1 MVFNIHA
8 GHSLVCRGAKA
19 MLDEVDEDRKVKRKV
34 VELLRAEGHTVYD
47 CTDDIGTTQSA
58 NLSNIVKKCNAH
70 TVDLDISIHLNSGR
84 NDYAGDG
91 KTGGVEVYGYNTA
104 VRDVG
109 QRICQKVSG
118 ALGITNR
125 GFKISTSFYVL
136 RKTKAKALLI
146 ECCFVDDRDDALRW
160 NTDKCATAIVEGILN
175 RPINVKPEVAY
186 YPRYTGGSYSIVDA
200 LQAIRVDSSFGN
212 RAKIAEKNGIK
223 NYRGTADQNSQLVK
237 LLKAGQLIRA

>member
-125 GFKISTSFYVL
+125 GFKNSMKAGSTSV
-136 RKTKAKALLI
+136 
-146 ECCFVDDRDDALRW
+146 
-160 NTDKCATAIVEGILN
+160 
-175 RPINVKPEVAY
+175 
-186 YPRYTGGSYSIVDA
+186 
-200 LQAIRVDSSFGN
+200 
-212 RAKIAEKNGIK
+212 
-223 NYRGTADQNSQLVK
+223 SQ
-237 LLKAGQLIRA
+237 